1 MEDVLFTGVYR
12 TFADIPEPAE
22 NLKLCH
28 HFAGDYTALIR
39 KFDSFDN

>member
-22 NLKLCH
+22 NRKLCH